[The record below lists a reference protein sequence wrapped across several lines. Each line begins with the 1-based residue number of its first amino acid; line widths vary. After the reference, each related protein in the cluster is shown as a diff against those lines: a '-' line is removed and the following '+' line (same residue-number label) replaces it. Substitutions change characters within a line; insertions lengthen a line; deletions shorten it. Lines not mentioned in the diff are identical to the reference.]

1 MRGRAVGRAH
11 EQQGATTGMDSG
23 AALAATRSA
32 TDADLVAAIRA
43 GDESAFEE
51 LFKRY
56 QPRVHA
62 FVQRRVGD
70 DGRAEELT
78 QEAFLSALRRL
89 RETEGVVVFRPWIY
103 EIARNSTIDH
113 FRRRS
118 RTREVSVDVVEGLR
132 PSEHARLNSDR
143 GPEREVA
150 AKEQLETL
158 QGALDELSA
167 RHGTILIMRELEGL
181 SYREIGERLH
191 LTRPGVESTLFRARR
206 RLEVEFAEL
215 ETGRRCTAVR
225 GAMGRLT
232 EGLELRGDRGLVKR
246 HARRCAGCRTTARG
260 LGLVLERPSKASRLA
275 ALLPLPALPGAFGVK
290 TATAVVASAALVGGG
305 ATLGDVVHRSAV
317 PDAQAAGGLERVS
330 EGRAA
335 PERRPPDHLRTPVSL
350 AGKERAEPRVDAAKA
365 FPLADSRPVRTLALA
380 PPPTDQ
386 QTSTPGPSPRPVP
399 AHAPHP
405 PAPRQEST
413 GLSSPVPAALP
424 TQDALNP
431 PSPADGTEGVEEPVP
446 LSAPVDAIR
455 PPEAPQLETPASP
468 PSS

>member
-1 MRGRAVGRAH
+1 
-11 EQQGATTGMDSG
+11 MDAG
-23 AALAATRSA
+23 AAAAATSSA

-43 GDESAFEE
+43 GDETAFEE
-51 LFKRY
+51 LFRRY

-132 PSEHARLNSDR
+132 PSEHARLISDR
-143 GPEREVA
+143 GPERAVA
-150 AKEQLETL
+150 AKQQLETL

-167 RHGTILIMRELEGL
+167 RHGSILIMRELEGL
-181 SYREIGERLH
+181 SYREIGERLQ

-206 RLEVEFAEL
+206 RLEAEFADL

-232 EGLELRGDRGLVKR
+232 DGLELRGDRGLIKR
-246 HARRCAGCRTTARG
+246 HARRCAGCRSTAHE

-290 TATAVVASAALVGGG
+290 TATAVVVSATIMGGG
-305 ATLGDVVHRSAV
+305 ATLGGVLHRSLERS
-317 PDAQAAGGLERVS
+317 PEAQAAGVFEEAADRGDGREPTNRVHDPMQPTSGDRAGPSAAGAGALPLGDTGRLER
-330 EGRAA
+330 
-335 PERRPPDHLRTPVSL
+335 L
-350 AGKERAEPRVDAAKA
+350 A
-365 FPLADSRPVRTLALA
+365 TA
-380 PPPTDQ
+380 PPPPDQ
-386 QTSTPGPSPRPVP
+386 PASELRPSPKQVP
-399 AHAPHP
+399 AHGPHP
-405 PAPRQEST
+405 ATPIEEST
-413 GLSSPVPAALP
+413 GLAGPTPAALP
-424 TQDALNP
+424 TQEALDP
-431 PSPADGTEGVEEPVP
+431 PSPPEATDGDAGPVL
-446 LSAPVDAIR
+446 LSDPVDTPEVPGATELPE
-455 PPEAPQLETPASP
+455 PPAAL

>member
-1 MRGRAVGRAH
+1 
-11 EQQGATTGMDSG
+11 MDSG
-23 AALAATRSA
+23 AAVAATRSA
-32 TDADLVAAIRA
+32 TDADLVAAMRA

-56 QPRVHA
+56 QPRVRA

-89 RETEGVVVFRPWIY
+89 RETEGLVVFRPWIY

-118 RTREVSVDVVEGLR
+118 RTREVSVDAVEGLQ
-132 PSEHARLNSDR
+132 PGDQARLNNDR

-150 AKEQLETL
+150 AKQQLETL

-167 RHGTILIMRELEGL
+167 RHESILIMRELEGL
-181 SYREIGERLH
+181 SYREIGERLQ

-206 RLEVEFAEL
+206 RLEAEFAEL

-232 EGLELRGDRGLVKR
+232 EGLELRGDRGLIKR

-260 LGLVLERPSKASRLA
+260 LGLALERPSKASRLA

-305 ATLGDVVHRSAV
+305 ATLGGVLHRAPGRS
-317 PDAQAAGGLERVS
+317 PDAQAAGVLEKAAQ
-330 EGRAA
+330 GRSA
-335 PERRPPDHLRTPVSL
+335 PERRPAERPRDAVLPTTD
-350 AGKERAEPRVDAAKA
+350 ERAEARTAGARVL
-365 FPLADSRPVRTLALA
+365 PLGDSGRLGTLAIA
-380 PPPTDQ
+380 PQAPGQPA
-386 QTSTPGPSPRPVP
+386 SELHPSPGPAPALGPLSAPSLEKTTEPAVP
-399 AHAPHP
+399 
-405 PAPRQEST
+405 T
-413 GLSSPVPAALP
+413 PAALP
-424 TQDALNP
+424 TQDALSL
-431 PSPADGTEGVEEPVP
+431 PSPSEATEEVAEPVLPADPVDSVELPAQPQREEPAP
-446 LSAPVDAIR
+446 L
-455 PPEAPQLETPASP
+455 